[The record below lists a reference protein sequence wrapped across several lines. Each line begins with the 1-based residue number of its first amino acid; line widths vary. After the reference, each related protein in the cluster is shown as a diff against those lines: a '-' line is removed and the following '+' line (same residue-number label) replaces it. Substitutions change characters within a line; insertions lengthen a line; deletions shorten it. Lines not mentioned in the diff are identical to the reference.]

1 MSDKDDFI
9 QGLQEQ
15 YGEPGHDMSH
25 PSSETWSG
33 LASNLLGATSAT
45 IGGLGKGAVQSFG
58 NAPWASIPNED
69 GKSPVLNWAKSENKD
84 YPVAEKAGRYAAEYG
99 PLALLPEIGG
109 EAAMAR
115 LFSVP
120 RNAAGQLEKLP
131 ALAKVMAKGLEGTWK
146 GAVGGATQ
154 GDTKTGAA
162 VGGGT
167 AAGSAAFMALPW
179 WLKSALTTGAVVGA
193 REGGAHLPAG
203 SWHLA
208 HPLALLAAA
217 ALGKFPG
224 MSGALGA
231 KAFGGDSGDSQEK
244 PDPF

>member
-15 YGEPGHDMSH
+15 YGEPGHDKSH

-58 NAPWASIPNED
+58 NAPWGSIPNED
-69 GKSPVLNWAKSENKD
+69 GKSPLLNWAKTEDKD

-99 PLALLPEIGG
+99 PLALLPELGGVRVASKIIPEFPRAARVIG
-109 EAAMAR
+109 
-115 LFSVP
+115 
-120 RNAAGQLEKLP
+120 
-131 ALAKVMAKGLEGTWK
+131 KGLEGAWK

-224 MSGALGA
+224 VTGALGA
-231 KAFGGDSGDSQEK
+231 KAFGDEGGEPQKRPE
-244 PDPF
+244 PF

>member
-45 IGGLGKGAVQSFG
+45 IGGLGKGTVQSFG

-69 GKSPVLNWAKSENKD
+69 GKSPLLNWAKTEDKD
-84 YPVAEKAGRYAAEYG
+84 YPVAEKAGRYAAEYA
-99 PLALLPEIGG
+99 PLAVMPELGGVRAASKIIPEFPRAARVIG
-109 EAAMAR
+109 
-115 LFSVP
+115 
-120 RNAAGQLEKLP
+120 
-131 ALAKVMAKGLEGTWK
+131 KGLEGTWK

-217 ALGKFPG
+217 AMGKFPG